1 MKHHIRC
8 FKSEADFNKYNN
20 SDDIWKP
27 LVAFVPTTPV
37 SDVSQINENTPGRIV
52 FQRIGEKFFEVLN
65 GGTAYFTN
73 TDDSSAWVGADGQIH
88 ISTTNPDDAKIVGDA
103 IKLTV

>member
-8 FKSEADFNKYNN
+8 FKSEADFTNYNN
-20 SDDIWKP
+20 SDDRWKP

-37 SDVSQINENTPGRIV
+37 SNVNQITKDTPGRIV
-52 FQRIGEKFFEVLN
+52 FQKLGTKFFEVLN
-65 GGTAYFTN
+65 GGNAYFTD
-73 TDDSSAWVGADGQIH
+73 TEDSSAWLDSNGQIH
-88 ISTTNPDDAKIVGDA
+88 ISTTNPEDAKIVGDA